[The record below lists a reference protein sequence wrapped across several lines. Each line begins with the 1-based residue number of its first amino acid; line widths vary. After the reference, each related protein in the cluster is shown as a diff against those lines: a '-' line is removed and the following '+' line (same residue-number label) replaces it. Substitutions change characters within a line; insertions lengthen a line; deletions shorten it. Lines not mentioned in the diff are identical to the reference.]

1 MILKYRYQLLSY
13 FLLIILVVVAAAVV
27 LATQHTRDSNV
38 TVVKERLGTYNDNIY
53 EEYLRSGRFENIVLP
68 DHIRF
73 TVLDTNYRV
82 IYDNR
87 LRVDTNATYPR
98 RQEILQA
105 KKKGEGS
112 SLRLSRKTNVETLY
126 YARKYRN
133 VYITT
138 STPFEIEGVIMTS
151 GQKDY
156 IYILIG
162 LVAFLFGSI
171 IVITNTILKP
181 LKSFREFIS
190 VLKSGEKDFSK
201 IKFTNDEY
209 GQVGKMLA
217 DTLDELE
224 DAKRYKQ
231 ELSHNISHELK
242 TPVTGIRG
250 YLETILSDKDIDK
263 ELMLKFVD
271 KAYLQTL
278 RLVSLIND
286 VSIINKMDEGAK
298 YYKTERINI
307 YKCLLDVREELGY
320 KLKEHNIKF
329 EQLISTELTITGCY
343 QLIYSLFKNLVDNTI
358 EHGGDNT
365 TITINAG
372 VENKGEYAPYGIKF
386 TYSDTGK
393 GVPDEA
399 LAKLFERFY
408 RIESGRVRTMGGSG
422 LGLAIVKNAVLFHK
436 GKIEVMNREGG
447 GLVFKFTLMSME

>member
-1 MILKYRYQLLSY
+1 
-13 FLLIILVVVAAAVV
+13 
-27 LATQHTRDSNV
+27 
-38 TVVKERLGTYNDNIY
+38 
-53 EEYLRSGRFENIVLP
+53 
-68 DHIRF
+68 
-73 TVLDTNYRV
+73 
-82 IYDNR
+82 
-87 LRVDTNATYPR
+87 
-98 RQEILQA
+98 
-105 KKKGEGS
+105 
-112 SLRLSRKTNVETLY
+112 
-126 YARKYRN
+126 
-133 VYITT
+133 
-138 STPFEIEGVIMTS
+138 
-151 GQKDY
+151 
-156 IYILIG
+156 
-162 LVAFLFGSI
+162 
-171 IVITNTILKP
+171 
-181 LKSFREFIS
+181 
-190 VLKSGEKDFSK
+190 
-201 IKFTNDEY
+201 
-209 GQVGKMLA
+209 MLA

-250 YLETILSDKDIDK
+250 YLDTILSDKDIDK

-298 YYKTERINI
+298 YYKTEKINI

-320 KLKEHNIKF
+320 KLKAHNIKF

-372 VENKGEYAPYGIKF
+372 VVNKEECAPYGIRF

>member
-1 MILKYRYQLLSY
+1 MSY

-38 TVVKERLGTYNDNIY
+38 TVVKERLCTYNDNIY
-53 EEYLRSGRFENIVLP
+53 EEYLRSGKFENIVLP

-87 LRVDTNATYPR
+87 LSVDTTATYPR

-126 YARKYRN
+126 YTRKYRN

-138 STPFEIEGVIMTS
+138 STPFEVEGVIMTS

-298 YYKTERINI
+298 YYKIERINI
-307 YKCLLDVREELGY
+307 YK
-320 KLKEHNIKF
+320 
-329 EQLISTELTITGCY
+329 
-343 QLIYSLFKNLVDNTI
+343 
-358 EHGGDNT
+358 
-365 TITINAG
+365 
-372 VENKGEYAPYGIKF
+372 
-386 TYSDTGK
+386 
-393 GVPDEA
+393 
-399 LAKLFERFY
+399 
-408 RIESGRVRTMGGSG
+408 
-422 LGLAIVKNAVLFHK
+422 
-436 GKIEVMNREGG
+436 
-447 GLVFKFTLMSME
+447 